1 MRHIILI
8 KILLLQLFFCH
19 TALGTYPVG
28 VESIV
33 KEVLENSREIKSLN
47 NTLLSKEDLTEA
59 EKKYFYPKVDFV
71 VEYNDFYG
79 KLDPTLEE
87 DAELTLS
94 LTSKLY
100 STVSKDKISTADNNR
115 LSAFYKLKDKESE
128 LYFTVLTQL
137 INIERSRMFLQES
150 DAIREQMND
159 YISQISNAVYAGISP
174 RSYLRETQLIKFRF
188 DDVVATVESDIDN
201 FFTQLSLSTGYNVI
215 NKNDIGLDTTFL
227 KLIFSEKINFD
238 AQMAVSNNLTLLSK
252 YHEVEGLKYSAG
264 SQFEK
269 FKITA
274 FNDTDIGLKSND
286 TNESRDVREDSA
298 AGIRIEY
305 KMFDIQRAKTQSASY
320 KIYLSEIE
328 LLDNEREKIFVQ
340 VQQLS
345 EQYATTTKKRGSL
358 LEQIELSKSLIETQ
372 EREILIDRIEFIDM
386 VQSLSELVQTHV
398 TLLNNDVQ
406 LYDTILSYKN
416 LIAQRFN

>member
-1 MRHIILI
+1 MILI

-19 TALGTYPVG
+19 TALGAYPVG

-137 INIERSRMFLQES
+137 INIERSRMFLKES

-238 AQMAVSNNLTLLSK
+238 SQMAVSNNLTLLSK